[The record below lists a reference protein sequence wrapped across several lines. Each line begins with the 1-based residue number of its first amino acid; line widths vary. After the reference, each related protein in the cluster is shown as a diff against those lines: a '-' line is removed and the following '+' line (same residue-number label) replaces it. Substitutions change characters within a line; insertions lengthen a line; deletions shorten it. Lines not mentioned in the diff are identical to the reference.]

1 LNLVA
6 KNLRNNT
13 NAIANIINKIAN
25 KNIPKFKMR
34 LGELMP
40 TADKFELME
49 DVELSSS
56 SIPNIDLNR
65 SVGSNI

>member
-6 KNLRNNT
+6 RNRRSNT
-13 NAIANIINKIAN
+13 NAIASTINTIAN
-25 KNIPKFKMR
+25 KNIPRFKMR

-40 TADKFELME
+40 TADKLGLME

-56 SIPNIDLNR
+56 SILNIDLNR
-65 SVGSNI
+65 SVWSNI

>member
-1 LNLVA
+1 
-6 KNLRNNT
+6 
-13 NAIANIINKIAN
+13 
-25 KNIPKFKMR
+25 MR
-34 LGELMP
+34 LEELMP
-40 TADKFELME
+40 TADKLELME